1 MMEERIMPD
10 MLAGDEL
17 IEGLTVK
24 PIYDK
29 SIRNQPMN
37 VRLMALSSLYDLYI
51 PSQMSVE
58 IYNKIYLS
66 VMRSI
71 QKKTSKEATMQRY
84 KNYQTRRGITSN
96 GIMGGMDSYTII
108 GCSGIGKSSAI
119 QHAIE
124 AIDGET
130 EIILNDP
137 YMKIVPCLIV
147 QCPFDS
153 SVKNLLFEILRKIDE
168 VLGSDFYTTAV
179 RSKYTTDALIGIVS
193 QACLNNIGLLVVDE
207 IQNVVNSVNGKNL
220 VGVLTQ
226 LINNSGISICMVG
239 TPESKPFF
247 EQKMYLARRALGL
260 YYDKLEMDDYFY
272 RFCHEMFQFQYVKK
286 STQIN
291 DAIIE
296 WLYNHSAGVLSL
308 VVTLF
313 HDAQEIAILN
323 GKEEI
328 TIETLND
335 AYNSRMQ
342 FMQEYIQPVVKK
354 ASARKQAQNRT
365 VTVQTHNEVKEVPMK
380 DLLKKRCEVEFH
392 SVQEVVDWA
401 KEHDRDVVK
410 ILQEFCAVEVV

>member
-1 MMEERIMPD
+1 MMEESIMPD

-17 IEGLTVK
+17 VERLTVK
-24 PIYDK
+24 SIYDK

-137 YMKIVPCLIV
+137 YLKIVPCLIV

-153 SVKNLLFEILRKIDE
+153 SVKNLLLEILRKIDE
-168 VLGSDFYTTAV
+168 VLGSDFYPTAV

-193 QACLNNIGLLVVDE
+193 QTCLNNIGLLVVDE

-247 EQKMYLARRALGL
+247 EQKMYLARRSLGL
-260 YYDKLEMDDYFY
+260 YYDRLEMDDYFCQ
-272 RFCHEMFQFQYVKK
+272 FCYELFQFQYVKK

-291 DAIIE
+291 QGIIE
-296 WLYNHSAGVLSL
+296 WLYNHSAGVLSI

-313 HDAQEIAILN
+313 HDAQEMAILN

-392 SVQEVVDWA
+392 SVQELVDWT
-401 KEHDRDVVK
+401 KEHDRDVME